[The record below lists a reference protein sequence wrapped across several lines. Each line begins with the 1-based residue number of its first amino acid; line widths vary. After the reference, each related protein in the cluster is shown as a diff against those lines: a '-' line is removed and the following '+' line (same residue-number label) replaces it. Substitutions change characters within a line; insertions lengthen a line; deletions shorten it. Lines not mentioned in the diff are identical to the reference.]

1 MNIILLGPPGAG
13 KGTQAKKIQEHYKFP
28 HISTGDILRE
38 NINNN
43 TTLGLKAKSY
53 MSRGELVPDEL
64 LITIIKDRLS
74 KKDCQNGFMLDGYPR
89 TIPQADALQM
99 ILTESGEMI
108 DAVLNISV
116 DDEELIKRLSGR
128 RMCKCGASYHIIFN
142 PPAQEDVCNICKG
155 KLYQREDDKP
165 ETIRNRLN
173 VYKKQ
178 TQPLIN
184 YYVNKKILKTIDGS
198 KDILQIFEEI
208 KEVLDEYDQKDN
220 K

>member
-43 TTLGLKAKSY
+43 TSLGLKAKSY

-64 LITIIKDRLS
+64 LITIIKDRLA

-116 DDEELIKRLSGR
+116 DDEELINRLSGR

-142 PPAQEDVCNICKG
+142 PPAQVDVCNICKG

-184 YYVNKKILKTIDGS
+184 YYANKKILKTIDGS
-198 KDILQIFEEI
+198 KEIPQIFEDI
-208 KEVLDEYDQKDN
+208 KKVLEEYDQ
-220 K
+220 

>member
-13 KGTQAKKIQEHYKFP
+13 KGTQAKKIQEHYKLP

-43 TTLGLKAKSY
+43 TSLGLKAKSY
-53 MSRGELVPDEL
+53 MSKGELVPDEL

-74 KKDCQNGFMLDGYPR
+74 RKDCENGFMLDGYPR

-99 ILTESGEMI
+99 ILTEAGEI
-108 DAVLNISV
+108 VDAVLNISV

-128 RMCKCGASYHIIFN
+128 RMCKCGASYHVFFN
-142 PPAQEDVCNICKG
+142 PPAQKDVCNVCKG

-165 ETIRNRLN
+165 ETIRNRLD

-184 YYVNKKILKTIDGS
+184 YYGSKKILQTIDGS
-198 KDILQIFEEI
+198 KDIPQIFEEI
-208 KEVLDEYDQKDN
+208 KDVLEEYD
-220 K
+220 

>member
-13 KGTQAKKIQEHYKFP
+13 KGTQAKKIAENYRIP

-38 NINNN
+38 NISNN
-43 TTLGLKAKSY
+43 TSLGIKAKSY

-74 KKDCQNGFMLDGYPR
+74 RQDCANGFLLDGYPR

-99 ILTESGEMI
+99 ILTESNKKI
-108 DAVLNISV
+108 DAVLNIEV

-128 RMCKCGASYHIIFN
+128 RMCKCGASYHVIFN
-142 PPAQEDVCNICKG
+142 PPEKTGICNLCKG
-155 KLYQREDDKP
+155 KLYQRDDDK
-165 ETIRNRLN
+165 EDAIKNRLI

-178 TQPLIN
+178 TQPLIE
-184 YYVNKKILKTIDGS
+184 YYDVKGLIRTIDGG
-198 KDILQIFEEI
+198 KEIPQIFEDI
-208 KEVLDEYDQKDN
+208 KKVLERYD
-220 K
+220 

>member
-43 TTLGLKAKSY
+43 TSLGLKAKSY

-108 DAVLNISV
+108 DAVLNIFV
-116 DDEELIKRLSGR
+116 DDEELINRLSGR
-128 RMCKCGASYHIIFN
+128 RMCKCGASYHVIFN
-142 PPAQEDVCNICKG
+142 PPAREDVCNVCKG
-155 KLYQREDDKP
+155 NLYQRDDDKP

-184 YYVNKKILKTIDGS
+184 YYANKKILKTIDGS

-208 KEVLDEYDQKDN
+208 KEVLDKYDQ
-220 K
+220 

>member
-13 KGTQAKKIQEHYKFP
+13 KGTQAKKIAEYCSIP

-43 TTLGLKAKSY
+43 TSLGAKAKSY

-74 KKDCQNGFMLDGYPR
+74 RKDCSGGFLLDGYPR

-99 ILTESGEMI
+99 ILTESNKKLDI
-108 DAVLNISV
+108 VLNIDV
-116 DDEELIKRLSGR
+116 EDEELIKRLSGR
-128 RMCKCGASYHIIFN
+128 RMCACGASYHVLFN
-142 PPAQEDVCNICKG
+142 PPAEDETCDRCKG
-155 KLYQREDDKP
+155 KLYQRDDDKA
-165 ETIRNRLN
+165 EAIKNRLI

-178 TQPLIN
+178 TQPLIE
-184 YYVNKKILKTIDGS
+184 YYNKKGILQEIDGG
-198 KDILQIFEEI
+198 KDIKAIFEDI
-208 KEVLDEYDQKDN
+208 KKVLEKYD
-220 K
+220 

>member
-13 KGTQAKKIQEHYKFP
+13 KGTQAKKMLEHYKLP

-38 NINNN
+38 NIKNN
-43 TTLGLKAKSY
+43 TNLGLKAKSY
-53 MSRGELVPDEL
+53 MSKGELVPDEL

-74 KKDCQNGFMLDGYPR
+74 KKDCKNGFMLDGFPR

-108 DAVLNISV
+108 DVVLNISV
-116 DDEELIKRLSGR
+116 DDEELINRLSGR
-128 RMCKCGASYHIIFN
+128 RMCKCGTSYHVIFN

-173 VYKKQ
+173 VYMKQ

-184 YYVNKKILKTIDGS
+184 YYNNKKLLRTIDGS
-198 KDILQIFEEI
+198 KDIPKIFEEI
-208 KEVLDEYDQKDN
+208 KEVLDVYDQ
-220 K
+220 

>member
-13 KGTQAKKIQEHYKFP
+13 KGTQAKKIQEYYSLP
-28 HISTGDILRE
+28 HISTGDMLRE

-43 TTLGLKAKSY
+43 TSLGIKAKSY

-74 KKDCQNGFMLDGYPR
+74 KKDCSKGFLLDGYPR

-99 ILTESGEMI
+99 ILTESGKKL

-128 RMCKCGASYHIIFN
+128 RMCKCGASYHIVFN
-142 PPAQEDVCNICKG
+142 PPEKDEICDLCKG
-155 KLYQREDDKP
+155 KLYHRDDDKP
-165 ETIRNRLN
+165 GAIRNRLI

-178 TQPLIN
+178 TQPLIE
-184 YYVNKKILKTIDGS
+184 YYNNKGVLRTIDGG
-198 KDILQIFEEI
+198 KDISGIFEEI
-208 KEVLDEYDQKDN
+208 KKVLDNYD
-220 K
+220 

>member
-13 KGTQAKKIQEHYKFP
+13 KGTQAKKIAEYCSIP

-43 TTLGLKAKSY
+43 TSLGAKAKSY

-74 KKDCQNGFMLDGYPR
+74 KKDCNGGFLLDGYPR

-99 ILTESGEMI
+99 ILTESNKKL
-108 DAVLNISV
+108 DAVLNI
-116 DDEELIKRLSGR
+116 DLEDEELIKRLSGR
-128 RMCKCGASYHIIFN
+128 RMCACGASYHVIFN
-142 PPAQEDVCNICKG
+142 HPAEEGTCDRCKG
-155 KLYQREDDKP
+155 KLYQRDDDKA
-165 ETIRNRLN
+165 EAIKNRLI

-178 TQPLIN
+178 TQPLIE
-184 YYVNKKILKTIDGS
+184 YYKKKGILQQIDGG
-198 KDILQIFEEI
+198 KDIQAIFKDI
-208 KEVLDEYDQKDN
+208 TKVLEKYD
-220 K
+220 

>member
-142 PPAQEDVCNICKG
+142 PPAQEDVCNVCKG

>member
-13 KGTQAKKIQEHYKFP
+13 KGTQAKKIQEYYSLP

-43 TTLGLKAKSY
+43 TSLGLKAKSY

-74 KKDCQNGFMLDGYPR
+74 RKDCDNGFMLDGYPR

-99 ILTESGEMI
+99 IMTESGEMLDVVINI
-108 DAVLNISV
+108 DV
-116 DDEELIKRLSGR
+116 DDEELVKRLSGR
-128 RMCKCGASYHIIFN
+128 RMCKCGASYHVIFN
-142 PPAQEDVCNICKG
+142 SPEKEGVCDLCKG
-155 KLYQREDDKP
+155 NLYQRDDDKP
-165 ETIRNRLN
+165 DAIRNRLK

-178 TQPLIN
+178 TQPLID
-184 YYVNKKILKTIDGS
+184 YYKNKKILRTIDGS
-198 KDILQIFEEI
+198 QDIAQIFEDI
-208 KEVLDEYDQKDN
+208 KTVLEKYV
-220 K
+220 

>member
-1 MNIILLGPPGAG
+1 MNIVLLGPPGAG
-13 KGTQAKKIQEHYKFP
+13 KGTQAKKIEEYYSLP

-43 TTLGLKAKSY
+43 TGLGIKAKSY

-74 KKDCQNGFMLDGYPR
+74 KKDCSRGFLLDGYPR

-99 ILTESGEMI
+99 ILTESGRKL

-116 DDEELIKRLSGR
+116 EDEELIKRLSER
-128 RMCKCGASYHIIFN
+128 RMCACGASYHMVFN
-142 PPAQEDVCNICKG
+142 PPEEDEICDVCKG
-155 KLYQREDDKP
+155 KLYQRDDDKP
-165 ETIRNRLN
+165 DAIRNRLN

-178 TQPLIN
+178 TQPLIE
-184 YYVNKKILKTIDGS
+184 YYSKKNILRTIDGS
-198 KDILQIFEEI
+198 KGISQIFEDIRNILE
-208 KEVLDEYDQKDN
+208 EYEKL
-220 K
+220 

>member
-13 KGTQAKKIQEHYKFP
+13 KGTQAKKISENYSLP
-28 HISTGDILRE
+28 HISTGDMLRE

-43 TTLGLKAKSY
+43 TPLGLKAKSY

-74 KKDCQNGFMLDGYPR
+74 RSDCSGGFLLDGFPR

-99 ILTESGEMI
+99 ILTESSRKL
-108 DAVLNISV
+108 DVVLNIDV

-128 RMCKCGASYHIIFN
+128 RMCACGISFHMVFN
-142 PPAQEDVCNICKG
+142 PPEKEGICDACNG
-155 KLYQREDDKP
+155 KLYQREDDKSDA
-165 ETIRNRLN
+165 IRNRLI

-178 TQPLIN
+178 TQPLIT
-184 YYVNKKILKTIDGS
+184 YYTKKNILQRIDGS
-198 KDILQIFEEI
+198 KDISAIFKEI
-208 KEVLDEYDQKDN
+208 KKILENYD
-220 K
+220 

>member
-1 MNIILLGPPGAG
+1 MNIVLLGPPGAG
-13 KGTQAKKIQEHYKFP
+13 KGTQAKKIQECYSLP
-28 HISTGDILRE
+28 HISTGDMLRE

-43 TTLGLKAKSY
+43 TILGVKARSY

-74 KKDCQNGFMLDGYPR
+74 KKDCSSGFLLDGYPR

-99 ILTESGEMI
+99 ILTESNRKL

-128 RMCKCGASYHIIFN
+128 RMCACGASYHMVFN
-142 PPAQEDVCNICKG
+142 PPKDDEICDLCKR
-155 KLYQREDDKP
+155 KLYQRDDDKP
-165 ETIRNRLN
+165 DAIRNRLI

-178 TQPLIN
+178 TQPLIE
-184 YYVNKKILKTIDGS
+184 YYNKKSLLKTLDGGR
-198 KDILQIFEEI
+198 DISQIFEDL
-208 KEVLDEYDQKDN
+208 KKVLEKYEKL
-220 K
+220 